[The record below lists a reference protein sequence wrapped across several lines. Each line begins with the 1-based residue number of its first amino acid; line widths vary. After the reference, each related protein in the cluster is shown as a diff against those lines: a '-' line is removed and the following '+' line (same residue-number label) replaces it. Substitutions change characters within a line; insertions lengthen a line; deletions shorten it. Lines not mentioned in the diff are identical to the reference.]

1 MLTGLNDAFI
11 IDGKIK
17 DRLIVQDLR
26 SAEIIRPILRGRDI
40 KRYGYTFA
48 DKWLI
53 ATHNGYEDV
62 PRIDVNDYPAVKNW
76 LDAFKNKLSKRSDKG
91 ATLYNLRDCAYWSLF
106 AQPKII
112 WPRLTRISRQGGET
126 TFPRFALIN
135 EPMYTIDSLCIMTG
149 LSLTFLISV
158 LNSVYAAYWF
168 FNNVPILDN
177 GGLQMRQQ
185 FIENIP
191 IPKEFLRSTPKGA
204 ISDTS
209 LCNAFHFT
217 TVEQTLIAEKVAEKL
232 RVIAN
237 VRG

>member
-1 MLTGLNDAFI
+1 MIVLIGAF
-11 IDGKIK
+11 
-17 DRLIVQDLR
+17 
-26 SAEIIRPILRGRDI
+26 S
-40 KRYGYTFA
+40 
-48 DKWLI
+48 
-53 ATHNGYEDV
+53 
-62 PRIDVNDYPAVKNW
+62 
-76 LDAFKNKLSKRSDKG
+76 LS
-91 ATLYNLRDCAYWSLF
+91 
-106 AQPKII
+106 Q
-112 WPRLTRISRQGGET
+112 TRISRQGGET